1 MKKIL
6 FVINNLKKNM
16 QGGHIAGGGSVV
28 ISNLI
33 YELAL
38 MSKYQITI
46 ITDRDGFCDIN
57 NIKVLEIKFEANDKK
72 FLNFVKN
79 EIQENNYDLV
89 LSFLDNNIF
98 CNSFL
103 QCHSIKY
110 KSKNVPIVLRLL
122 KEILSLKKQKQQ
134 EKIFKNFNKKYKL
147 FAVSQKIKNDY
158 VDNLKIPDKN
168 VITVYPGVNQR
179 EENYEPL
186 RKKDKICFGVVANSS
201 INKGGHFLT
210 FALGILKF
218 QGYDFDFKIIAPKYK
233 KDILLKFLVYIFKL
247 QKNIEVLDKQE
258 NMEYFYKSIDCL
270 ILPSINEAFGL
281 VVLEAMSYSKPA
293 LVSSTAGAC
302 EIVNNG
308 KNGFIFNR
316 KSLFDLLENLKN
328 IIKTY
333 KNDFTLYQKI
343 SNEAYLT
350 SKKYT
355 WKNFALNVI
364 KSLEDDVSKISNI

>member
-33 YELAL
+33 FELAS
-38 MSKYQITI
+38 MSNYRITI
-46 ITDRDGFCDIN
+46 ITDKNGSCDISN
-57 NIKVLEIKFEANDKK
+57 VNVLELTSQADDKD
-72 FLNFVKN
+72 FLNIVEEK
-79 EIQENNYDLV
+79 IKENNYDIV
-89 LSFLDNNIF
+89 FSFLDNNILG
-98 CNSFL
+98 NSFL

-110 KSKNVPIVLRLL
+110 KSKNVPIILRLL
-122 KEILSLKKQKQQ
+122 KKILSLKKQKQQ

-158 VDNLKIPDKN
+158 VDNLKIPDEN
-168 VITVYPGVNQR
+168 IITIYPGVRQPK
-179 EENYEPL
+179 EKSECL
-186 RKKDKICFGVVANSS
+186 VKKDKICFGVVANSS

-210 FALGILKF
+210 FALGILKL

-270 ILPSINEAFGL
+270 VLPSINEAFGL
-281 VVLEAMSYSKPA
+281 VVLEAMSYLKLA

-308 KNGFIFNR
+308 KNGFIFNQ
-316 KSLFDLLENLKN
+316 KSLFDLLGNLKN
-328 IIKTY
+328 IIKIY
-333 KNDFTLYQKI
+333 KNDFALYQKI
-343 SNEAYLT
+343 SNEAYIT
-350 SKKYT
+350 SQKFT
-355 WKNFALNVI
+355 WKKFVSDVI
-364 KSLEDDVSKISNI
+364 KSFEDDISKVSNI